1 MQVNIFLLIC
11 RLILGFQPTSIDDSC
26 LHLFHR
32 YRVTNHDL
40 VKCFRAWLTDPVGKE
55 AARAQFKDY
64 VNTLATIRQ
73 ENGEKF
79 LILKKKFYPEYYAGT
94 SYLDSVTPSGYS
106 GPGFQ
111 DSPNLPGLPGESGN
125 YGEVQTT
132 RRQPSSFYPEPPL
145 PNR

>member
-1 MQVNIFLLIC
+1 M
-11 RLILGFQPTSIDDSC
+11 
-26 LHLFHR
+26 
-32 YRVTNHDL
+32 TNHDL
-40 VKCFRAWLTDPVGKE
+40 VKCFRAWLTDPAGKE

-79 LILKKKFYPEYYAGT
+79 LILKKKFYPEYYAGS
-94 SYLDSVTPSGYS
+94 SYLDSVTPSGYA

-111 DSPNLPGLPGESGN
+111 DSSNLPGLPGEGST
-125 YGEVQTT
+125 YGDVKTS

-145 PNR
+145 PNRCFFL

>member
-1 MQVNIFLLIC
+1 MRKLA
-11 RLILGFQPTSIDDSC
+11 LGNWHTLNS
-26 LHLFHR
+26 R
-32 YRVTNHDL
+32 RVTNHDL

-94 SYLDSVTPSGYS
+94 SYLDTVTPSGYA

-111 DSPNLPGLPGESGN
+111 DSPNMPGLPGERTS

-132 RRQPSSFYPEPPL
+132 RRREPSSFYPEPPL

>member
-1 MQVNIFLLIC
+1 M
-11 RLILGFQPTSIDDSC
+11 
-26 LHLFHR
+26 
-32 YRVTNHDL
+32 
-40 VKCFRAWLTDPVGKE
+40 KCFRAWLTDPAGKE

-64 VNTLATIRQ
+64 VNTLATIRCVTTTITTIKFVFEVGFWKISITILPRQ

-94 SYLDSVTPSGYS
+94 SYLDSVTPSGYA

-111 DSPNLPGLPGESGN
+111 DSSNLPGLPGEGST
-125 YGEVQTT
+125 YGEVKTT